1 MPTFRSI
8 TVRAAA
14 AAALAT
20 VMTIALLPAA
30 TMGANGTSLELV
42 ESERQVLHLINDY
55 RDAHGLAP
63 LRMDHRVRRVAR
75 ARSRDMRDLS
85 YFSHGSPTG
94 QSAGTMMANR
104 GISHWGWGENIGRIS
119 FFGWDPTNQAMVG
132 GWKASAGHDHMLLS
146 RDYNYVGVGIAR
158 NAYAAYYTLVFVRQ
172 PDHTAPRAGL
182 YAAGRG
188 LSVASAG
195 SGPRAVTIRWWGH
208 DRRLQ
213 KYTSGLRGFVVQQ
226 KTAHGWK
233 TLRRLTKTRELT
245 LNLNKGTYQFRVKA
259 VDRRGNRGIW
269 RKPLTVNVR

>member
-30 TMGANGTSLELV
+30 TMGATRTSPELV
-42 ESERQVLHLINDY
+42 EAERQVLRLINDY

-75 ARSRDMRDLS
+75 TRSRDMRDLS

-104 GISHWGWGENIGRIS
+104 GIRHWGWGENIGRIS
-119 FFGWDPTNQAMVG
+119 FFGWDPTNRAMVG
-132 GWKASAGHDHMLLS
+132 GWKASAGHDRMLLS
-146 RDYNYVGVGIAR
+146 RDYNYIGVGIAR

-182 YAAGRG
+182 YYAGRG
-188 LSVASAG
+188 MSVAAAG
-195 SGPRAVTIRWWGH
+195 SGSRAVTIRWWGR

-213 KYTSGLRGFVVQQ
+213 KYTSGVRGFVVQQ

-233 TLRRLTKTRELT
+233 TLRRMTKKRQLT
-245 LNLNKGTYQFRVKA
+245 LNLDKGTYQFRVKA
-259 VDRRGNRGIW
+259 VDRRGNRGVW